1 MWHPKIAKII
11 DEHLTKGYRA
21 EMQKMA
27 AEYGRPLTP
36 HEMKIVRRVFFQ
48 GANYHEAIIRALYK
62 RARMLF

>member
-1 MWHPKIAKII
+1 MWNQKIAKII
-11 DEHLTKGYRA
+11 DANLTKGYRA

-48 GANYHEAIIRALYK
+48 GANYYEAIIRALRN
-62 RARMLF
+62 RARLLF